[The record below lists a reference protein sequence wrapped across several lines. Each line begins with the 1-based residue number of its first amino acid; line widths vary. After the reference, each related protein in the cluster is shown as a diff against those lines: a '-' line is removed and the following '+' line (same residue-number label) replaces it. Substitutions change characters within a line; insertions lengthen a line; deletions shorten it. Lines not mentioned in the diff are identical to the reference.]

1 MVFAS
6 TSEVFGKNP
15 NPPFAEDDDRVLGST
30 RTARWSYSTSKAMAE
45 HLVFAMHTAYGL
57 PVTVVRYFN
66 VYGPRQNPIFVVS
79 QTIHRI
85 LNGRQPL
92 LYDSGDQTRCFTYV
106 DDAIAGTLLA
116 AESIAAIGEAFN
128 IGSMTE
134 TTVGDVVDLAI
145 KIANVDSV
153 SGAEAVDTA
162 ARYGGRY
169 EDIPRRIPDSTK
181 AQRELGWR
189 LQVDV
194 EEGIRRTIDWARAN
208 PWYLKGP
215 GADRR
220 NKPIRRGPGSGTTQP
235 RSTTRRTSR
244 PTGQRASRDLLGR
257 NSSATVHNQKRRCDI
272 TEFPT
277 DEATRF
283 LAQVPGAGGSGVV
296 GWRIS
301 RRPRLVA
308 DQESV
313 GRICPAEFVL
323 PRQVMRVVIWEFLL
337 VCLDGFIRARS
348 PSRKDRVSV
357 EHGVFHYEVVAC

>member
-1 MVFAS
+1 MSNVVVTGGYGFIGSHLVSALLDRGDSVTVFDFAKNTRDSSIDFDQHANFRFVQGDVTHLSAVEEALTPGVDTVFHLAAVVGVENYLKDPLRVLDVNVTGTRNVLELSHRHGTRVVFAS

-116 AESIAAIGEAFN
+116 SESSAAIGEAFN

-134 TTVGDVVDLAI
+134 TSVGDVVDLAI

-189 LQVDV
+189 LHVDV

-208 PWYLKGP
+208 PWYLKGS
-215 GADRR
+215 GAD
-220 NKPIRRGPGSGTTQP
+220 Q
-235 RSTTRRTSR
+235 
-244 PTGQRASRDLLGR
+244 A
-257 NSSATVHNQKRRCDI
+257 
-272 TEFPT
+272 
-277 DEATRF
+277 
-283 LAQVPGAGGSGVV
+283 
-296 GWRIS
+296 
-301 RRPRLVA
+301 
-308 DQESV
+308 
-313 GRICPAEFVL
+313 
-323 PRQVMRVVIWEFLL
+323 
-337 VCLDGFIRARS
+337 
-348 PSRKDRVSV
+348 
-357 EHGVFHYEVVAC
+357 

>member
-1 MVFAS
+1 MSDVVVTGGYGFIGSHLVSALLDRGDSVTVFDFAKNTRDSSIDFDRHANFRFVQGDVTDLTALEKALTPAVDTVFHLAAVVGVKNYLKDPLRVLDVNVIGTRNVLELSHRHGTRVVFAS
-6 TSEVFGKNP
+6 TSEV
-15 NPPFAEDDDRVLGST
+15 PPFGEDDDRVLGST
-30 RTARWSYSTSKAMAE
+30 KTARWSYSTSKAMAE

-92 LYDSGDQTRCFTYV
+92 LYDSGDQSRCFTYI
-106 DDAIAGTLLA
+106 DDAIAGTLVA
-116 AESIAAIGEAFN
+116 ADSDTAIGEAFN

-134 TTVGDVVDLAI
+134 TTVRDVVALAI

-153 SGAEAVDTA
+153 SGAEAIDTA

-189 LQVDV
+189 LQVDL

-215 GADRR
+215 AGD
-220 NKPIRRGPGSGTTQP
+220 QP
-235 RSTTRRTSR
+235 
-244 PTGQRASRDLLGR
+244 
-257 NSSATVHNQKRRCDI
+257 
-272 TEFPT
+272 
-277 DEATRF
+277 
-283 LAQVPGAGGSGVV
+283 
-296 GWRIS
+296 
-301 RRPRLVA
+301 
-308 DQESV
+308 
-313 GRICPAEFVL
+313 
-323 PRQVMRVVIWEFLL
+323 
-337 VCLDGFIRARS
+337 
-348 PSRKDRVSV
+348 
-357 EHGVFHYEVVAC
+357 

>member
-1 MVFAS
+1 MSHVVVTGGYGLIGSHLVSTLLDRGDTVTVFDQAKNTRDTSIDFDRHANFRFVQGDVTDLAALSEALTPGVDKVFHLAAVVGVKNYMKDPLQVLDVNVTGTRNVLELSQRHGTRVVFAS

-15 NPPFAEDDDRVLGST
+15 NPPWAEDDDRVLGST

-45 HLVFAMHTAYGL
+45 HLVFAMHAAHGL

-66 VYGPRQNPIFVVS
+66 VYGPRQNPIFVIS
-79 QTIHRI
+79 QTVHRI
-85 LNGRQPL
+85 LNGLPPL

-116 AESIAAIGEAFN
+116 ADSDKAIGEAYN

-134 TTVGDVVDLAI
+134 TTMRDAIELAI

-153 SGAEAVDTA
+153 SEPEVVDTA

-189 LQVDV
+189 LKVDV

-215 GADRR
+215 
-220 NKPIRRGPGSGTTQP
+220 
-235 RSTTRRTSR
+235 
-244 PTGQRASRDLLGR
+244 
-257 NSSATVHNQKRRCDI
+257 
-272 TEFPT
+272 
-277 DEATRF
+277 
-283 LAQVPGAGGSGVV
+283 AG
-296 GWRIS
+296 
-301 RRPRLVA
+301 
-308 DQESV
+308 D
-313 GRICPAEFVL
+313 
-323 PRQVMRVVIWEFLL
+323 
-337 VCLDGFIRARS
+337 
-348 PSRKDRVSV
+348 
-357 EHGVFHYEVVAC
+357 

>member
-1 MVFAS
+1 MSNVVVTGGYGFIGSHLVSALLDRGDAVTVFDSAKNTRDTSIDFDRYANFRFVQGDVTDLTALEEALTRGVDTVFHLAAVVGVKNYLNDPLRVLDVNVTGTRNVLELSRRHGAHVVFAS

-30 RTARWSYSTSKAMAE
+30 KTARWSYSSSKAMAE
-45 HLVFAMHTAYGL
+45 HLVFAMHTTYAL

-79 QTIHRI
+79 QSIHRI

-92 LYDSGDQTRCFTYV
+92 LYDSGEQSRCFTYV

-116 AESIAAIGEAFN
+116 ADSSAAIGEAFN

-134 TTVGDVVDLAI
+134 TTVRDVVALAI

-153 SGAEAVDTA
+153 AGAEAVDTA

-181 AQRELGWR
+181 AQRKLGWR

-215 GADRR
+215 AVD
-220 NKPIRRGPGSGTTQP
+220 
-235 RSTTRRTSR
+235 
-244 PTGQRASRDLLGR
+244 
-257 NSSATVHNQKRRCDI
+257 
-272 TEFPT
+272 
-277 DEATRF
+277 
-283 LAQVPGAGGSGVV
+283 
-296 GWRIS
+296 
-301 RRPRLVA
+301 
-308 DQESV
+308 
-313 GRICPAEFVL
+313 
-323 PRQVMRVVIWEFLL
+323 
-337 VCLDGFIRARS
+337 
-348 PSRKDRVSV
+348 
-357 EHGVFHYEVVAC
+357 